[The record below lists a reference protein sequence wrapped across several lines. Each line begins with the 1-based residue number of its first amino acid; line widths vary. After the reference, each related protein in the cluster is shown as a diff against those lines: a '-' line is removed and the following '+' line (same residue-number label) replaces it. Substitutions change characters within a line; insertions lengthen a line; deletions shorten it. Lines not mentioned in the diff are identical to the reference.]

1 MKSVLGSLLK
11 LTLDYV
17 RYSGVTVC
25 LHVNPFHWSWLP
37 VSRREPGMI
46 IDEEYTYRVS
56 WLFVTF
62 RFWIDDGSW

>member
-25 LHVNPFHWSWLP
+25 LHVNPFHWSWIPRVRQESQWVLDQDR
-37 VSRREPGMI
+37 V
-46 IDEEYTYRVS
+46 YAVS

-62 RFWIDDGSW
+62 RFWIDDGRW